1 MALRDEKSLTFIKLA
16 LISVVVGVVGGL
28 LVYLTPPWF
37 PEAASVEADR
47 HDLLYL
53 TLMIVSSLIMGVV
66 VTFLV
71 YSMWKFRRRED
82 DFSDGPPIHGH
93 TKLEVLWTLVPTAIV
108 VGLAIYAGVVLE
120 RNEALADDRLRVEV
134 TARQFIWTFHYADE
148 DVDSTVLVLPLGRE
162 AEFDVTAPDDD
173 VIHSFFVPE
182 FRVKQDANPGIVRRT
197 VATPTKLGTYPL
209 ICTELCGLGHAQ
221 MRAVVRVVPADEFER
236 WLETQRNEGGPA

>member
-1 MALRDEKSLTFIKLA
+1 VALRDEKSLTFIKLA

-71 YSMWKFRRRED
+71 YS
-82 DFSDGPPIHGH
+82 IHGH